1 MLSLHYFEFNPFQEN
16 TYILY
21 DETNEAVVI
30 DAGCYEREEEK
41 ELSDFI
47 ASKNLNVKAIINTH
61 SHIDHILGTYYVKD
75 KYKVPLLIHRLDEQT
90 LRMGKVSAQ
99 LYGLPRYTDVTPDGY
114 LTEGE
119 PYKFG
124 NQSLD
129 VLFLPGHAPGH
140 VGFYDAKEKIL
151 IGGDVLFNRSIGRTD
166 LPGGNYDTLIESIHK
181 KIFTLPDDVVVYPGH
196 GPSTTVGEEKA
207 ENPFCALTLKR

>member
-1 MLSLHYFEFNPFQEN
+1 MLSIYWFEFNPFQEN
-16 TYILY
+16 TYILF
-21 DETNEAVVI
+21 DETNDAVVI
-30 DAGCYEREEEK
+30 DPGCYDREEEK

-47 ASKNLNVKAIINTH
+47 AEKKLNVKAIINTH
-61 SHIDHILGTYYVKD
+61 SHIDHILGAYYVKD

-90 LRMGKVSAQ
+90 LRMGKISAQ
-99 LYGLPRYTDVTPDGY
+99 MYGMDRFTDVTPDGY
-114 LTEGE
+114 LAEGE
-119 PYKFG
+119 PFRFG

-166 LPGGNYDTLIESIHK
+166 LPGGNHDTLIESIHN

-196 GPSTTVGEEKA
+196 GPSTTVGEEKVS
-207 ENPFCALTLKR
+207 NPFCALTLK